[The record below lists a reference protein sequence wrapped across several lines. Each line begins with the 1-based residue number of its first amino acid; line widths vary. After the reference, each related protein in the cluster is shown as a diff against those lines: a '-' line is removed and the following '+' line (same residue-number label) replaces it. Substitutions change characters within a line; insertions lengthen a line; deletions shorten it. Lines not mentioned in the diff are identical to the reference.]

1 MRPENKLQILRLVE
15 SSPFTLRETLERLD
29 VPASTY
35 YRWRTRFRQQGMGGL
50 RDRSSFK
57 GGVWNALLPEER
69 EKILEVADQ
78 EPEWSPRE
86 VAYHITDRHG
96 FSVSEATVYRIL
108 KRVGLVKPREV
119 KTFPAGPEYTVKTK
133 RPNQM
138 WQTDATYLLVK
149 NWGWYYL
156 ISILDDFSRRI
167 LAWRLQSFQDADA
180 FSEVVELAYELTGM
194 GQVPPLQR
202 PLLLSDNGPA
212 LISKLFGDYLEAK
225 GLGHILAS
233 PYHPQTN
240 GKIERYHRSCKER
253 INLIVWETPGELEQ
267 AIGEF
272 VTYYNTVRYHEALG
286 NVTPDDVYFG
296 RKESILAR
304 RARLKEQTFVRR
316 KQYNAQKP
324 WPYATNGPEAITQ
337 GG

>member
-1 MRPENKLQILRLVE
+1 MRPEQKLQILRLVE
-15 SSPFTLRETLERLD
+15 SSPFTLRETLARLD

-35 YRWRTRFRQQGMGGL
+35 YRWRKRFRAHGLGGL
-50 RDRSSFK
+50 RDRSSFN
-57 GGVWNALLPEER
+57 GRVWNALLPQER
-69 EKILEVADQ
+69 ETVLEVARQ
-78 EPEWSPRE
+78 EPEWSARE
-86 VAYHITDRHG
+86 VACHITDHRG

-108 KRVGLVKPREV
+108 KRAGLVKPREV

-167 LAWRLQSFQDADA
+167 LAWRLQSCQDAAA
-180 FSEVVELAYELTGM
+180 FSEVVELACEAAGI
-194 GQVPPLQR
+194 GKISQVRR

-212 LISKLFGDYLEAK
+212 LISKPFGDYLEER

-253 INLIVWETPGELEQ
+253 VNLVVWETPGELEQ
-267 AIGEF
+267 AIRQF
-272 VTYYNTVRYHEALG
+272 ITYYNSQRYHEALG

-296 RKESILAR
+296 RKESILVR
-304 RARLKEQTFVRR
+304 RTRLKERSFARR
-316 KQYNAQKP
+316 KRFNAQRPKRLGLLLAP
-324 WPYATNGPEAITQ
+324 
-337 GG
+337 